1 MLNLDTYTLSS
12 ALPESFTVST
22 DQGEDYVDVD
32 IRLEEE
38 VIYNTRLYGDANGI
52 CTFYE
57 LRQIVEQSMIARN
70 LILASFALT
79 IAHEHG
85 GEEYE
90 DKYII
95 FSRYKI
101 AQRNTLDFLESHFL
115 VSRASY
121 VMPCKMYGSVPFF
134 ATAEENFTPYFD
146 CVFEKDGE
154 LCNYRLE
161 IPLYRYN
168 RPYVYYISLSPESI
182 KARVD
187 NEEGEDCGTLLSFAV
202 HAGSRSLTMYV
213 VNEEPCIQFYF
224 RNCYNAEEIMPVFG
238 TTTFKTEIS
247 RKEAVSM
254 NVTSFYDKS
263 VSRKWEVKTV
273 PLTQEEAR
281 WYNEFLE
288 SDNVTLELNRD
299 FHSLRILISDITSE
313 ISDSSKDLV
322 HIKFSWR
329 FEDNSVW
336 INEDRYP
343 QVFSAPYNDT
353 FK

>member
-1 MLNLDTYTLSS
+1 MLSLDTYTLSS

-32 IRLEEE
+32 VVLEGE
-38 VIYNTRLYGDANGI
+38 VIYTTRLYGDANGI

-85 GEEYE
+85 AEEYE

-95 FSRYKI
+95 FSRYKN

-115 VSRASY
+115 MSRAVY
-121 VMPCKMYGSVPFF
+121 VMPRKVFGSVPFF
-134 ATAEENFTPYFD
+134 ATEQENSAPYLD

-161 IPLYRYN
+161 NPLYHYN
-168 RPYVYYISLSPESI
+168 RPYVYYITLYPESI

-187 NEEGEDCGTLLSFAV
+187 NEEGEDCGTLRSFTV
-202 HAGSRSLTMYV
+202 HAGSRSLTVYV
-213 VNEEPCIQFYF
+213 VDEEPCIQFYF
-224 RNCYNAEEIMPVFG
+224 RNCYNAIEVMPVFG
-238 TTTFKTEIS
+238 TTTLKTEIS
-247 RKEAVSM
+247 RKEAVSGD
-254 NVTSFYDKS
+254 VISFYDKS
-263 VSRKWEVKTV
+263 VSRKWQVKTV

-329 FEDNSVW
+329 FDDNSVW